1 MRILAILW
9 MLIIVGCSIFNP
21 GDDYNP
27 NYTPKPVVEK
37 ACCDGDSIRVD
48 TIRLTNGVDHI
59 IMLDTVKIKTN
70 E

>member
-1 MRILAILW
+1 MRVLLILW
-9 MLIIVGCSIFNP
+9 ILIVVGCSIFNP
-21 GDDYNP
+21 GDKYNP
-27 NYTPKPVVEK
+27 NYTPMLEEN
-37 ACCDGDSIRVD
+37 CHNDSIRID

>member
-1 MRILAILW
+1 MRVLGILW
-9 MLIIVGCSIFNP
+9 ILIIVGCSIFNP

-27 NYTPKPVVEK
+27 NYTPKPVIKET
-37 ACCDGDSIRVD
+37 CCDGDSIRVD
-48 TIRLTNGVDHI
+48 TIRLTNGIDHI

>member
-1 MRILAILW
+1 MKYIATLW
-9 MLIIVGCSIFNP
+9 VLVIIGCGIFNP

-27 NYTPKPVVEK
+27 NYTPKMKE